1 MNPFDAA
8 RAEALELRDE
18 LRAAGISLDQP
29 AYDLVVAACRHF
41 DVKLKKVK
49 PTFPLLMGA
58 DATIN
63 VARLWL
69 YVRDDVPDEVKA
81 FLVAHEL
88 GHLCLHPLRV
98 GVMEVTKEA
107 LTAETSSTGAR
118 EVEGYGARE
127 RQELQAN
134 VFSREFL
141 LPRADA
147 RALFIDAGK
156 SASFIVGD
164 KRLPLEL
171 VRLQLYDGVLLPEV
185 TASSKAYSLPAG
197 PTEAQRSAVE
207 SKARVSLVQAGPG
220 TGKTTALLLRL
231 RNLIAEGVAPESIVI
246 LTFSNKAAREL
257 MERSR
262 AGKIPGADRV
272 WIGTFHAFGLEF
284 LRKFGQLHGLEAR
297 FPVLDKL
304 ATLAM
309 LEADLPN
316 LELSAFD
323 PYSNP
328 FPWLEDVVDTIRRA
342 KDEVLDAA
350 GYERE
355 VATSPAADARVAAK
369 RRDVVTIFHRYE
381 LLLARRR
388 TIDLPD
394 LLCVAIRLL
403 QTDDETVAA
412 FKAGIKHVLVDEY
425 QDVNRASALLVREL
439 AQADDK
445 VLWVVGDANQAIY
458 SFMGASATNLEG
470 FAKDFPNAKLIPL
483 LANHRSSQEIVDA
496 FTTVA
501 AKNPSGRAVVKLK
514 AEMGSVE
521 HGPKLVEVTTADEKI
536 SALAWRI
543 RELER
548 QEVALA
554 EQAVIAY
561 KNASAAAV
569 AVGLE
574 AAGIPVLFLG
584 NIFQRPEVKDLL
596 CLLQLAVDPRGV
608 NLVRRWYSPLLA
620 LSREGAD
627 RIFSHA
633 PAEER
638 HWMEITDVE
647 LSEPDR
653 QARDALVRMC
663 RLVEQND
670 SPWDALAKLLLE
682 DGEWLRDLANRENQ
696 ESVNSRMAVW
706 QFVHFCRAPDG
717 TGRWSTVK
725 NLPQRIRDRVRMNE
739 DRSTRAVPPEAEAL
753 NAVRILTAHG
763 SKGLEFDAVHFVEAA
778 KDIFEPARADTNHLM
793 PESVLSKEAA
803 FETLRNERHNLLYVA
818 ISRPRLHLTI
828 YLQADEELP
837 SALDGHLDRLT
848 SGWAAPG
855 APQSCCGATE
865 AADGTVVELASYLDF
880 VKCPRR
886 YEMRTRAG
894 AVMRE
899 ELKMY
904 RAVGIAAER
913 TLRALMAD
921 SSLLADPG
929 WKQVAEDSVRN
940 LKNPTFTESAGLQQR
955 VFQWAGRGRDLLLQ
969 GGSSDVVVPM
979 KLGPLTVNLR
989 PEQVFEEGSIRRL
1002 RFIRTASS
1010 SVNSMKQPLA
1020 ALLDF
1025 NKQGNGP
1032 KTAMEIATLQDGVV
1046 TNINP
1051 IQAKTR
1057 PAYVKI
1063 ANAMSAE
1070 DFPAHPK
1077 GGNQICHFCPY
1088 MFPCDRRSSD

>member
-1 MNPFDAA
+1 MNPFNAA
-8 RAEALELRDE
+8 RTEAAKLRGE

-29 AYDLVVAACRHF
+29 AFDLMVAACRHL
-41 DVKLKKVK
+41 DVKLKKAK
-49 PTFPLLMGA
+49 PTFPLLKGA

-81 FLVAHEL
+81 FLIAHEL
-88 GHLCLHPLRV
+88 GHLRLHPLHV
-98 GVMEVTKEA
+98 GVVEVTEEA

-118 EVEGYGARE
+118 DVEGYGARE

-141 LPRADA
+141 LPRTDA
-147 RALFIDAGK
+147 RALFIDGGR
-156 SASFIVGD
+156 SASNIAGD
-164 KRLPLEL
+164 KKLPLEL

-185 TASSKAYSLPAG
+185 AKSSKTYSLPAG
-197 PTEAQRSAVE
+197 PTDAQRPAVE

-231 RNLIAEGVAPESIVI
+231 RNLIEQGVAPESIVI

-257 MERSR
+257 VERAR
-262 AGKIPGADRV
+262 AGNIPNADRV

-284 LRKFGQLHGLEAR
+284 LRKFGHLHGLEAR

-328 FPWLEDVVDTIRRA
+328 FPWLENVVDTIRRA

-350 GYERE
+350 GFERE
-355 VATSPAADARVAAK
+355 VADSPATDASLAAK
-369 RRDVVTIFHRYE
+369 RRDVATIFQRYE
-381 LLLARRR
+381 LLLARRKS
-388 TIDLPD
+388 IDLTD

-403 QTDDETVAA
+403 QSNDEAVAA
-412 FKAGIKHVLVDEY
+412 FKAAIKHVLVDEY

-439 AQADDK
+439 AHAQDK

-458 SFMGASATNLEG
+458 AFMGASATNLDR
-470 FAKDFPNAKLIPL
+470 FAEDFPDAKPIPL

-496 FTTVA
+496 FTAVA
-501 AKNPSGRAVVKLK
+501 EKNPEGRPVIKLQ
-514 AEMGSVE
+514 AEMGPVG
-521 HGPKLVEVTTADEKI
+521 HGPNLAGVANAGEKI
-536 SALAWRI
+536 AALAWRI

-548 QEVALA
+548 KEVPLA

-561 KNASAAAV
+561 RNATAAAV
-569 AVGLE
+569 AAGLE

-584 NIFQRPEVKDLL
+584 NIFDRPEVKDLL
-596 CLLQLAVDPRGV
+596 CILQLAVDPLGV
-608 NLVRRWYSPLLA
+608 NLVRHWYSPLLA

-638 HWMEITDVE
+638 HWMETADVE
-647 LSEPDR
+647 LSQADR
-653 QARDALVRMC
+653 QARDTLVRMC
-663 RLVEQND
+663 RQVEQND

-682 DGEWLRDLANRENQ
+682 DGEWLRDLAKRRNQ
-696 ESVNSRMAVW
+696 ADVNSRMAIW

-739 DRSTRAVPPEAEAL
+739 DRSMRAVPPEAEGL

-818 ISRPRLHLTI
+818 ISRPRLYLTV
-828 YLQADEELP
+828 YLQANEEIP
-837 SALDGHLDRLT
+837 GALDGQLASLSR
-848 SGWAAPG
+848 GWPAPG
-855 APQSCCGATE
+855 APQTPSVAT
-865 AADGTVVELASYLDF
+865 ATSGTAVELAPYLEF

-886 YEMRTRAG
+886 HQMRIRAG
-894 AVMRE
+894 GAMRD

-904 RAVGIAAER
+904 RAVGVAAER
-913 TLRALMAD
+913 ALRALMAD
-921 SSLLADPG
+921 RSLLADPG
-929 WKQVAEDSVRN
+929 WKQVAQDSVRN
-940 LKNPTFTESAGLQQR
+940 LKNPAFTESAGLQQR
-955 VFQWAGRGRDLLLQ
+955 VFQWVGRGRDLLLQ
-969 GGSSDVVVPM
+969 GGQPGVVVPM

-989 PEQVFEEGSIRRL
+989 PEQVFDDGGTRRL
-1002 RFIRTASS
+1002 RFIRTAVS
-1010 SVNSMKQPLA
+1010 SVDSMKQPLA

-1025 NKQGNGP
+1025 NRQANGP
-1032 KTAMEIATLQDGVV
+1032 STAMEIATLQDGVV
-1046 TNINP
+1046 TKVNP
-1051 IQAKTR
+1051 IRSTTR
-1057 PAYVKI
+1057 PAYEKI
-1063 ANAMSAE
+1063 ANAMCAE
-1070 DFPAHPK
+1070 DFPAQPK
-1077 GGNQICHFCPY
+1077 GGDRICHFCPY
-1088 MFPCDRRSSD
+1088 MFPCDRRGTD